1 MKKSIILVIIFMI
14 AFFIS
19 SVYGQEVKES
29 ITIQNNTII
38 VNGII
43 TEAFDYGG
51 NAYIGGDFSQIAINN
66 ASPVDKSYLAEI
78 KNNDKS
84 ISSWDPEADGN
95 IEAMVNYGNQI
106 IVAGHFT
113 HFGGKEQ
120 SYITSFDKNTHEIN
134 ELGLHLDGPVYAM
147 SLKGDM
153 LYFGGGFTKINGLSR
168 SHLASYNLSSHTLT
182 DWNPNLNDTVF
193 AMALD
198 NNTLYVGGAFTQVDD
213 IKRARLLAIDTTD
226 DTLLDWNPDIK
237 IIVRKIAIN
246 KGGIAVEGYLENEK
260 STISNTNIEIE
271 QQTGKIISENTVVP
285 TPTIMLPSDSVPT
298 ATGASLMVD
307 QQALGF
313 RIPTLSDILTFAIR
327 AFFVIAGIAALF
339 YMLLGAFAWVTSG
352 GDKDAVS
359 AAREKIQ
366 SAIVGVLVIVGVL
379 AIVWTL
385 EQVIFSGRI
394 CFGISCPVTLPS
406 LIQPI

>member
-1 MKKSIILVIIFMI
+1 
-14 AFFIS
+14 
-19 SVYGQEVKES
+19 
-29 ITIQNNTII
+29 
-38 VNGII
+38 
-43 TEAFDYGG
+43 
-51 NAYIGGDFSQIAINN
+51 
-66 ASPVDKSYLAEI
+66 
-78 KNNDKS
+78 
-84 ISSWDPEADGN
+84 
-95 IEAMVNYGNQI
+95 MVNYGNQI